1 MRKKLSWFLIKG
13 IYIST
18 ALTSVYFSCI
28 NKNALFIQETV
39 TFGHIVERTIYTSH
53 IDDFTPQHSTFK
65 QAAACLLIFFR
76 VTSWFETVC
85 NTETC
90 WMNFRKNNSLTNTN
104 YNIILY
110 YLEVFCSNVQ
120 ISYIWVMQ
128 MVFSKVHPA
137 CQFYK
142 KQFLFILE
150 KTHASRRLKKI
161 YLLNALAL

>member
-28 NKNALFIQETV
+28 NKNALFIQVTV

-90 WMNFRKNNSLTNTN
+90 WMNFRK
-104 YNIILY
+104 
-110 YLEVFCSNVQ
+110 
-120 ISYIWVMQ
+120 
-128 MVFSKVHPA
+128 
-137 CQFYK
+137 K
-142 KQFLFILE
+142 KQFNEHELQYHSILFRSVL
-150 KTHASRRLKKI
+150 LKCTNFI
-161 YLLNALAL
+161 YLGHANGFL

>member
-1 MRKKLSWFLIKG
+1 MTLRPNIQLLSK
-13 IYIST
+13 
-18 ALTSVYFSCI
+18 
-28 NKNALFIQETV
+28 
-39 TFGHIVERTIYTSH
+39 
-53 IDDFTPQHSTFK
+53 PQHAYWYFLELHPGLKPFAILRHVGWTLEK
-65 QAAACLLIFFR
+65 
-76 VTSWFETVC
+76 
-85 NTETC
+85 
-90 WMNFRKNNSLTNTN
+90 KNSLTNTN